1 MAQILETIMLI
12 CFGLSWPISLVKTIR
27 DKEKTGNLPFMCL
40 ILLGYAAGIAAKL
53 MTVGANLVFFV
64 YLLNIFMVL
73 ANLAVTIKRHH
84 TVKQPSHV
92 PTCNK
97 KTVKN
102 PS

>member
-1 MAQILETIMLI
+1 MAQILETIMLV

-40 ILLGYAAGIAAKL
+40 ILLGYAAGIISKL

-73 ANLAVTIKRHH
+73 ANLAVTVKRHY
-84 TVKQPSHV
+84 TAKQPSHV
-92 PTCNK
+92 PTCSK

>member
-40 ILLGYAAGIAAKL
+40 ILLGYTAGIVAKL
-53 MTVGANLVFFV
+53 MTVGTNFVFFV
-64 YLLNIFMVL
+64 YLLNIVMVL
-73 ANLAVTIKRHH
+73 ANFAVTIKRHY
-84 TVKQPSHV
+84 TAKQPSCA

-97 KTVKN
+97 KAVKN